1 MPGFPLIRTVAHCF
15 RTISSVVV
23 DLVRL
28 ALLAAHSRRALA
40 AENLFLRKQLALF
53 QERKVKPRRANDS
66 TRWVMATLSRMFPWR
81 GALVNVQADTLIR
94 WHRKGFRLFWRWK
107 SKPSGRP
114 GLPKNLRQLIRQMAA
129 ENVTWGE
136 ERIANELQLKLGI
149 RVSPRTVE
157 KYLHVGGPVRTPDPQ
172 QRWLTF
178 VRNHAN
184 VIVACDFFTV
194 VTATFRTLY
203 VFVILEIATRRMIHK
218 NVTAHPTAEWTL
230 QQFRE
235 VLPGGHGYR
244 YVIHDRDSI
253 FSQQLDRSVKELGV
267 TVRRTPVR
275 APKAKDY
282 ASHCTS
288 WVLCAMTW
296 FTRRRL
302 DSFTP
307 CAFRGGLL
315 PGCSNRQSFLSL

>member
-1 MPGFPLIRTVAHCF
+1 
-15 RTISSVVV
+15 
-23 DLVRL
+23 
-28 ALLAAHSRRALA
+28 
-40 AENLFLRKQLALF
+40 
-53 QERKVKPRRANDS
+53 
-66 TRWVMATLSRMFPWR
+66 
-81 GALVNVQADTLIR
+81 
-94 WHRKGFRLFWRWK
+94 
-107 SKPSGRP
+107 
-114 GLPKNLRQLIRQMAA
+114 LPKNLRQMIRQMAA

-157 KYLHVGGPVRTPDPQ
+157 YLHVGGPVRTPDPQ
-172 QRWLTF
+172 QRWLTL

-203 VFVILEIATRRMIHK
+203 VFVIPEIPTRRMIHK

-235 VLPGGHGYR
+235 LLPGGHGYR

-267 TVRRTPVR
+267 TVRERRCGRRKRMPSAR
-275 APKAKDY
+275 DLAAHY
-282 ASHCTS
+282 AESIWIS
-288 WVLCAMTW
+288 
-296 FTRRRL
+296 
-302 DSFTP
+302 
-307 CAFRGGLL
+307 
-315 PGCSNRQSFLSL
+315 